1 MSAAFRKAAKARQRP
16 HRERA
21 QPAARTKLGLLE
33 KKKDY
38 RLRAHDYH
46 KKQNALRALQKKAL
60 DKNPD
65 EFYFKMIRAEV
76 KDGVH
81 VIKQQ
86 KDEITP
92 EQAKLMRTQDIK
104 YIEMK
109 RVAEAKKIERLKA
122 ELHLLDAAG
131 SGPRRHLFFVDTK
144 QEVQEFDIAAHLD
157 TVPELVDRVYNRP
170 TIATLQKETVK
181 GPTDPVHLKKL
192 AQQRKNQYD
201 LLRQRIEREKAM
213 FVISQKIQTR
223 KDLLVRDL
231 LLVLPSLVLFRPLG
245 LVLSVSCMLY
255 LFLHSGFAV
264 VTPKDN

>member
-65 EFYFKMIRAEV
+65 EFYFKMIRSEL

-81 VIKQQ
+81 VIKQP
-86 KDEITP
+86 KDEVTP
-92 EQAKLMRTQDIK
+92 EQMKLMRTQDIK
-104 YIEMK
+104 YVEMK
-109 RVAEAKKIERLKA
+109 RVAEVKKIERLKA
-122 ELHLLDAAG
+122 ELHLLGAAG
-131 SGPRRHLFFVDTK
+131 RGPARHGPARHLFFVDS
-144 QEVQEFDIAAHLD
+144 ERAVQEFDVATHLD

-170 TIATLQKETVK
+170 TIATLQRETLK
-181 GPTDPVHLKKL
+181 GATDPAHLKKL

-213 FVISQKIQTR
+213 FVITQKIQTR
-223 KDLLVRDL
+223 KDLLDKAHKVKVKKETTTGPAIYKFKFQRK
-231 LLVLPSLVLFRPLG
+231 R
-245 LVLSVSCMLY
+245 
-255 LFLHSGFAV
+255 
-264 VTPKDN
+264 

>member
-38 RLRAHDYH
+38 RLRARDYH
-46 KKQNALRALQKKAL
+46 KKQNALRAMQKKAL

-65 EFYFKMIRAEV
+65 EFYFKMIRAEL

-81 VIKQQ
+81 VIKRPN
-86 KDEITP
+86 DEITP
-92 EQAKLMRTQDIK
+92 DQVKLMRTQDIK

-131 SGPRRHLFFVDTK
+131 SGPRRHLFFVDT
-144 QEVQEFDIAAHLD
+144 QREVKEFDIAARLD
-157 TVPELVDRVYNRP
+157 TVPELIDRVYNRP
-170 TIATLQKETVK
+170 TIATLQRETVK
-181 GPTDPVHLKKL
+181 GPTDPAHLKKL
-192 AQQRKNQYD
+192 AQERKNQYN

-223 KDLLVRDL
+223 KDLLDKTHKVK
-231 LLVLPSLVLFRPLG
+231 VKKET
-245 LVLSVSCMLY
+245 
-255 LFLHSGFAV
+255 
-264 VTPKDN
+264 VTGPAIYKFKFQRKR

>member
-1 MSAAFRKAAKARQRP
+1 NSAAIRNTAEKAAEQLVIVVFFLP
-16 HRERA
+16 S
-21 QPAARTKLGLLE
+21 
-33 KKKDY
+33 
-38 RLRAHDYH
+38 DYH

-65 EFYFKMIRAEV
+65 EFYFKMIRSEV

-81 VIKQQ
+81 VIKQP

-92 EQAKLMRTQDIK
+92 EQMKLMRTQDIK

-131 SGPRRHLFFVDTK
+131 SAAGQHLFFVDTER
-144 QEVQEFDIAAHLD
+144 EVREFDLAAHLD

-170 TIATLQKETVK
+170 TIATLQREAVK
-181 GPTDPVHLKKL
+181 GPTDPAHLKKL

-223 KDLLVRDL
+223 KDLLDKTHKVKVKKETTTGPAIYKFKFQRK
-231 LLVLPSLVLFRPLG
+231 R
-245 LVLSVSCMLY
+245 
-255 LFLHSGFAV
+255 
-264 VTPKDN
+264 

>member
-1 MSAAFRKAAKARQRP
+1 
-16 HRERA
+16 
-21 QPAARTKLGLLE
+21 PAARTKLGLLE

-65 EFYFKMIRAEV
+65 EFYFKMIRSEL

-81 VIKQQ
+81 VIKQP
-86 KDEITP
+86 KDEVTP
-92 EQAKLMRTQDIK
+92 EQLKLMRTQDIR
-104 YIEMK
+104 YVEMK

-131 SGPRRHLFFVDTK
+131 SAPSQHLFFVDTER
-144 QEVQEFDIAAHLD
+144 EVQEFDIATHLD
-157 TVPELVDRVYNRP
+157 TLPELVDRVYNRP
-170 TIATLQKETVK
+170 TIATLQKETLK
-181 GPTDPVHLKKL
+181 GVTDPVHLKKL

-201 LLRQRIEREKAM
+201 LLRQRIEREKTM

-223 KDLLVRDL
+223 KDLLDKTHKVKVKKETTTGPAIYKFKFQRK
-231 LLVLPSLVLFRPLG
+231 R
-245 LVLSVSCMLY
+245 
-255 LFLHSGFAV
+255 
-264 VTPKDN
+264 